1 MARTQ
6 LVRFLRDA
14 YSVAEQAIKK
24 NVSIDQVMQERSLK
38 RQSRQKYR
46 KKRSSSSTTTTKR
59 TVKST
64 KKTGSTPR
72 IVIVG
77 AGLAGLTCAYRL
89 KQKGFIAK
97 VYEASD
103 RVGGRCWTNRGDF
116 EEKQIVERGGELID
130 TEHLEIRELAEELG
144 LALDD
149 LIEAEK
155 KGTDPCYFFDNTPY
169 SYAEAT
175 RDFQKVFNILREDLK
190 AAPHPTTFNNFT
202 QRGFE
207 LDHMSII
214 DWINENVPGGIKSKF
229 GQLLDVAYNI
239 EFGADSSDQ
248 SSLNLIYLLGFSER
262 SRPFS
267 IFGSSDERFHIRGG
281 NDQVTKILEKKLKK
295 SQISRNTALIAIKEN
310 STGSYTLT
318 FKNLLKVFDVVAE
331 KVVLTL
337 PFSILRTSVDFSKA
351 GFRPLKI
358 TAIEELGM
366 GANTKLHVQFTD
378 RHWNDLGCNGE
389 TFSDRGY
396 QNTYEV
402 SRAQPGKAGIL
413 VDYTGGEIAMGF
425 NRGTPTER
433 TEIFLKQL
441 EPVLPGIS
449 GKWNGR
455 STRDYWPGH
464 PFTKGSY
471 SYWKV
476 GQYTKFAGIEAER
489 EGRKGNCHFAGEHTS
504 IEWQGFL
511 NGGVESGE
519 RAASEI
525 LEDLEEDEE

>member
-1 MARTQ
+1 MPRTQ
-6 LVRFLRDA
+6 LARFLRDA
-14 YSVAEQAIKK
+14 YSVVGEALERS
-24 NVSIDQVMQERSLK
+24 VSIDQVMQERIVK
-38 RQSRQKYR
+38 RQSHQKR
-46 KKRSSSSTTTTKR
+46 EIKLSSSSTTTIKPSA
-59 TVKST
+59 KSA
-64 KKTGSTPR
+64 KKAASTPR

-89 KQKGFIAK
+89 KQAGLIAK

-103 RVGGRCWTNRGDF
+103 RVGGRCWTRRGDF
-116 EEKQIVERGGELID
+116 EEGQIVERGGELID
-130 TEHLEIRELAEELG
+130 TEHLEIRQLAEELG
-144 LALDD
+144 LTLDD

-169 SYAEAT
+169 SYEEAT
-175 RDFQKVFNILREDLK
+175 RDFQKIFNILQRDLN

-239 EFGADSSDQ
+239 EFGAESSDQ
-248 SSLNLIYLLGFSER
+248 SSLNLIYLLGFSESR
-262 SRPFS
+262 RPFR

-281 NDQVTKILEKKLKK
+281 NDQIPEILEKKLKK
-295 SQISRNTALIAIKEN
+295 SQIIRNTALIAIKEN
-310 STGSYTLT
+310 SNGSYTLT
-318 FKNLLKVFDVVAE
+318 FKNMLKVFNVIAD

-351 GFRPLKI
+351 GFRSLKI

-366 GANTKLHVQFTD
+366 GANTKLHAQFTG

-413 VDYTGGEIAMGF
+413 VDYTGGEIATGF

-433 TEIFLKQL
+433 TEIFLTQL

-455 STRDYWPGH
+455 STRDYWPGN

-471 SYWKV
+471 SFWKV
-476 GQYTKFAGIEAER
+476 GQYTKFAGIEGER
-489 EGRKGNCHFAGEHTS
+489 EGRMGNCYFAGEHTS
-504 IEWQGFL
+504 VDWQGFL

-525 LEDLEEDEE
+525 IEDLEEDEE